1 MAAQKP
7 RPSVV
12 ASNLLARPGAAP
24 PRSVPVEDFP
34 RPVPIEDACPPHA
47 APPPSPAAAPRGE
60 RAPGGIKAAT
70 IGTTLY
76 LLPSEHKRVRH
87 LALDLDVA
95 SVHELLLLGLDKLLA
110 EQGEG
115 PIIRYSEPRPK
126 KG

>member
-1 MAAQKP
+1 MASQKP

-12 ASNLLARPGAAP
+12 AGNLLARPGAAP
-24 PRSVPVEDFP
+24 ARSVPVEDFP
-34 RPVPIEDACPPHA
+34 RAVPGERAETPAPS
-47 APPPSPAAAPRGE
+47 APPGPGPATQSE

-76 LLPSEHKRVRH
+76 LLPAEHKRVRR
-87 LALDLDVA
+87 LALDMDVPT
-95 SVHELLLLGLDKLLA
+95 VHELLLLGLDKLLA
-110 EQGEG
+110 EQGEP